1 MSEICWILVIVIR
14 RIVFVGIA
22 DNRERSAEFMTSFLF
37 IRVSCCALF
46 FAFTSLDVF
55 CPFVPVSPGST
66 GG

>member
-1 MSEICWILVIVIR
+1 MLDSCDCNTKNLL
-14 RIVFVGIA
+14 FVGIA
-22 DNRERSAEFMTSFLF
+22 DNRELSAEFMISFIF